1 MTPEFK
7 KIIQSLKLRQFAP
20 VYLLDGEEPY
30 YLDKLTSYF
39 ETEILPPAERDFN
52 LIIIYGKDADWKDVL
67 SSCRRFPMFA
77 ERQVVILK
85 DAAQLRDLNELAA
98 YINKPSP
105 TTIFVIEH
113 RFKKADGKTKLVK
126 TAKEKGVHF
135 TSDKIKDDAVPAWI
149 QEYGK
154 EIEFKIAEAEAQ
166 LLASYLGNDL
176 QKIVNEITKVRIN
189 VPNEKE
195 LTSPLINKYIGISK
209 EYNVFEF
216 PETLVN
222 GNLEKLY
229 KMLAYFVAS
238 PKAAPMPLLIGLFY
252 NQFNKLY
259 IANFMKG
266 KQDKDIAA
274 AIGVSPFFVKNIM
287 ITAQKWPLA
296 RVERALII
304 LAKYSAMAVGI
315 KNYESDDKELLKE
328 MIGLLLV

>member
-296 RVERALII
+296 RVERAIII

>member
-274 AIGVSPFFVKNIM
+274 AFGVSPFFVKNIM

>member
-195 LTSPLINKYIGISK
+195 LTSPLIYKYIGISK

-296 RVERALII
+296 RVERAIII

>member
-77 ERQVVILK
+77 EKQVVILK
-85 DAAQLRDLNELAA
+85 DAAQLKDLNELAA

-126 TAKEKGVHF
+126 SAKEKGVHF

-149 QEYGK
+149 QEYGR
-154 EIEFKIAEAEAQ
+154 EIEFKIAESEAQ
-166 LLASYLGNDL
+166 LLATFLGNDL

-195 LTSPLINKYIGISK
+195 LTSPMIHKYIGISK

-238 PKAAPMPLLIGLFY
+238 PKAAPMPLLVGLFY
-252 NQFNKLY
+252 NQFNRLY
-259 IANFMKG
+259 VANFMKG

-287 ITAQKWPLA
+287 TTAQKWPLP
-296 RVERALII
+296 RVERALMI

-315 KNYESDDKELLKE
+315 NNYESDDKELLKE